1 MVSWYF
7 INLSNYFL
15 KENDFANL
23 LYINDIFSFAFNVLG
38 HIIFLGIIYSYFNL
52 LYDFNFK
59 DLGFY
64 FKKDEIN
71 LKILFIAL
79 IFLSLG
85 IILIN
90 INFIGLHP
98 TGFFPVKLSDRLLAR
113 LFSEIPL
120 ICAIL
125 FASFFTACV
134 EQFLFNKIIF
144 SIFNLYLPKLLA
156 AILTALF
163 GSIIFLEFNPAFMLI
178 IFLVVLISN
187 YLYLINNNNLLA
199 PTIFYSIYLTL
210 YIVFI
215 YGFDFMLIKFS

>member
-1 MVSWYF
+1 M
-7 INLSNYFL
+7 
-15 KENDFANL
+15 
-23 LYINDIFSFAFNVLG
+23 
-38 HIIFLGIIYSYFNL
+38 
-52 LYDFNFK
+52 
-59 DLGFY
+59 
-64 FKKDEIN
+64 
-71 LKILFIAL
+71 
-79 IFLSLG
+79 
-85 IILIN
+85 
-90 INFIGLHP
+90 
-98 TGFFPVKLSDRLLAR
+98 
-113 LFSEIPL
+113 
-120 ICAIL
+120 L